1 MSAAPPRK
9 FSRTSATLAGALTGL
24 ALAMAGIAAVM
35 VWFETSRADAVGPQ
49 AEVIIA
55 LLSGSFM
62 LGLLFAFPTAAAMV
76 FVLAALTPRLPWLD
90 RAWAWALAGV
100 LFTAP
105 WALLF
110 AMFDSG
116 QFAAGPVWWF
126 GLALGAVSGLA
137 AWRAR
142 YPAVQSAPQGQP

>member
-1 MSAAPPRK
+1 MSEAPARRI
-9 FSRTSATLAGALTGL
+9 SRTSATLAGALTGL
-24 ALAMAGIAAVM
+24 ALAMAGMAAVM
-35 VWFETSRADAVGPQ
+35 VWFETSRTDAVGPQ
-49 AEVIIA
+49 ADVIIA
-55 LLSGSFM
+55 MLSGSFM

-76 FVLAALTPRLPWLD
+76 FTLAALTRWLPWLD

-142 YPAVQSAPQGQP
+142 YPRERDT

>member
-1 MSAAPPRK
+1 MSGAPARK
-9 FSRTSATLAGALTGL
+9 FSRTRATIAGALTGL
-24 ALAMAGIAAVM
+24 ALALAGIAAVM
-35 VWFETSRADAVGPQ
+35 IWFETSRADAVGPQ

-55 LLSGSFM
+55 MLSGSFM

-76 FVLAALTPRLPWLD
+76 FTLAALTRWLPWLD

-142 YPAVQSAPQGQP
+142 YPGERAA